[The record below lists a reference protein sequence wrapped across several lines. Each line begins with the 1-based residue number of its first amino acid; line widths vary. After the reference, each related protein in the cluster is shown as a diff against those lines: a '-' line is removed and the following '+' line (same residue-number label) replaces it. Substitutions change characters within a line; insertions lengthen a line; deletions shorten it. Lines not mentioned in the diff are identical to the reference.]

1 MKVKFEY
8 TSALIQYG
16 DNPVKGL
23 DDLGQKG
30 WEAYA
35 AVIYDDNAIVH
46 FLKRR
51 LIVEEDLSPAR
62 TNLPASEWRKGA
74 V

>member
-1 MKVKFEY
+1 MKMKFEY
-8 TSALIQYG
+8 RSTLIQ
-16 DNPVKGL
+16 NRHSPVKGL

-35 AVIYDDNAIVH
+35 AVRYDDHSIVH

-51 LIVEEDLSPAR
+51 LIYDQGFL
-62 TNLPASEWRKGA
+62 TWRPG
-74 V
+74 

>member
-1 MKVKFEY
+1 MKVIFEY
-8 TSALIQYG
+8 RSLLVQYG

-51 LIVEEDLSPAR
+51 QVLEEDFYPM
-62 TNLPASEWRKGA
+62 PPP
-74 V
+74 